1 MSMNASV
8 VTPGSSGAH
17 PTHVHS
23 AHKPHQSFWLWVMCL
38 TGVDYFSTL
47 GYQPSI
53 AVEAAG
59 VLAPLATLILVLV
72 TLFGALPVY
81 IYVAKHSPHGQG
93 SIGMLEKLVKG
104 WWGKT
109 FVLVMLGFAA
119 TDYVITKTLS
129 AADAAEHIVS
139 NPMFFKDQPMPE
151 GLSQP
156 EQQEFEK
163 DQKKHHEKW
172 QIGITIGLLIALGA
186 MFLRGFREVI
196 GVAIVI
202 VGIYLLLSG
211 IIIGSGLVYLLNH
224 PEYFRLW
231 WEHVQTGTWHLHE
244 TPFRSTEVWGIVAIA
259 ILLFPKLALGLSGF
273 ETGVAVMGHVK
284 GDATDTVEKPAGR
297 IRNTR
302 KLLITAAAIMSIA
315 LLSSSLVVAMLIP
328 PGELVYARADG
339 SIIDPVTQKEI
350 TLHEAKL
357 TVKKPP
363 AKDRALAYIAHAE
376 GETGKINPLFG
387 NVFGTIY
394 DISTVIILWFA
405 GASAMAGLLNLV
417 PQYLPRYGMA
427 PEWTRAARWL
437 VVLFTGI
444 NVVVTIL
451 FKANV
456 DDQGGAY
463 ATGVLMLI
471 TSACVATVIG
481 KYRQATG
488 AWWQRLSIPYTLV
501 MLVFIYT
508 TIANIIEK
516 PSGIKIAFFFI
527 VSIVLTSLLSR
538 VFRARELRFI
548 GFDFA
553 NDQSKFLWE
562 SIRASE
568 WPILVPH
575 RPGRR
580 SLEEKEKLIRREHR
594 LPENMPILF
603 IEVELHDASDFYQQP
618 VLEVLS
624 EEGRYMLKITRSAS
638 IAHTLAAVV
647 LELAKVGKPPEIHFG
662 WTEESPVAGMI
673 GFLLFGEGNVPWMVH
688 ELISKAEPDPA
699 KRPAVMIGGV

>member
-1 MSMNASV
+1 MNAR
-8 VTPGSSGAH
+8 VTPPVEPGGSPS
-17 PTHVHS
+17 PPN
-23 AHKPHQSFWLWVMCL
+23 KPIHHHQSFWLWVMCL

-59 VLAPLATLILVLV
+59 VLAPIATIILVLV
-72 TLFGALPVY
+72 TLLGALPVY

-93 SIGMLEKLVKG
+93 SIGMLEKLVSG

-109 FVLVMLGFAA
+109 FVLVLLGFAA

-129 AADAAEHIVS
+129 TADAAEHIIS
-139 NPMFFKDQPMPE
+139 NPKFFKDFTPPE
-151 GLSQP
+151 KPTP
-156 EQQEFEK
+156 EQQVEYDEAVK
-163 DQKKHHEKW
+163 ASRVKW
-172 QIGITIGLLIALGA
+172 QIGLTIGLLLALGA

-196 GVAIVI
+196 GVAVAI
-202 VGIYLLLSG
+202 VGVYLLLSG
-211 IIIGSGLVYLLNH
+211 IIIGLSVIYLLNH
-224 PEYFRLW
+224 PHYISDW
-231 WEHVQTGTWHLHE
+231 WDHIQQGHWYLHE
-244 TPFRSTEVWGIVAIA
+244 PPWKTTEFWGLIA
-259 ILLFPKLALGLSGF
+259 IGAILFPKLALGLSGF

-284 GDATDTVEKPAGR
+284 GDATDTQQTPQGR

-302 KLLITAAAIMSIA
+302 KLLVTAAIIMSIG
-315 LLSSSLVVAMLIP
+315 LIGSSFVVAMLIP
-328 PGELVYARADG
+328 PSDLVYVSRDG
-339 SIIDPVTQKEI
+339 TFPKHPVTGQEL
-350 TLHEAKL
+350 TEAEAKL
-357 TVKKPP
+357 ILKKPP
-363 AKDRALAYIAHAE
+363 AKDRALAFIAHGE
-376 GETGKINPLFG
+376 GGTDKISPLFG
-387 NVFGTIY
+387 EVFGTIY

-427 PEWTRAARWL
+427 PEWTRASRWL
-437 VVLFTGI
+437 VILFTGVNI
-444 NVVVTIL
+444 VVTVL
-451 FKANV
+451 FRANV

-463 ATGVLMLI
+463 ATGVLVLI
-471 TSACVATVIG
+471 TSACIATVIG

-488 AWWQRLSIPYTLV
+488 KWWRKISIPYSLV
-501 MLVFIYT
+501 MLVFVYT

-527 VSIVLTSLLSR
+527 IAIVITSLLSR

-548 GFDFA
+548 GFNFVDE
-553 NDQSKFLWE
+553 QSRFLWE

-575 RPGRR
+575 RPGKR
-580 SLEEKEKLIRREHR
+580 SLAEKEVVIRREHR
-594 LPENMPILF
+594 LPDNMPILF

-618 VLEVLS
+618 NLQVLS
-624 EEGRYMLKITRSAS
+624 EEGRYMLKITNSAS

-688 ELISKAEPDPA
+688 ELISKAEPDVA